1 MTIRAYLGLDEKFGP
16 LDAHKLEWVKHN
28 FSGTKVLISRSGK
41 ERECSVNEL
50 AETDLVLRV
59 FGFPAALGHLVNVND
74 RLLSELAKENFNRF
88 MVLPAAS
95 KLDRVQKVAEA
106 NQLVEKAKA
115 GAKVRNHAAVA
126 IESLMDGLAQ
136 GKGDIKAVE
145 KLVEQIVENS
155 YMDAMSALA
164 TLKQSDQTYG
174 HCVDVG
180 AIFAGTYQKICERSG
195 RISAFKNLQ
204 EALLAALLHDVGK
217 SSISKEILESPEA
230 FEKDSPQIRL
240 LRSHPDKSRELLE
253 QMGLPKVAV
262 EMGWMHHVKV
272 DTAIFS
278 SYPKNLAYEQVCYEA
293 KLLAIIDVFQALT
306 GRRPYKKSW
315 TAPAAMRYLDAL
327 VGVEFDEV
335 AWEDFSRVLGL
346 YPVGSLVQ
354 LSDQSQAFVMNVPE
368 GDLERPLV
376 VLLTDASG
384 NRLGQSKV
392 LDLSL
397 ETSLKIA
404 KELDPIEILGE
415 DALEQFLSLKAS

>member
-1 MTIRAYLGLDEKFGP
+1 MTIRAYLGLEEKFGS
-16 LDAHKLEWVKHN
+16 LDTHGLEWMKHN
-28 FSGTKVLISRSGK
+28 FSGTKVLISRQGK
-41 ERECSVNEL
+41 EREIAVNEL
-50 AETDLVLRV
+50 AEKDLVLRV
-59 FGFPAALGHLVNVND
+59 FGFPATLAHLVSVND
-74 RLLSELAKENFNRF
+74 RLLNELAKENFNRF
-88 MVLPAAS
+88 LVLPAPA
-95 KLDRVQKVAEA
+95 KPDRVQKVAEA

-115 GAKVRNHAAVA
+115 GTKVRSHAAVA
-126 IESLMDGLAQ
+126 IENLMDGLAQ

-180 AIFAGTYQKICERSG
+180 AIFAGTYQKICERTG
-195 RISAFKNLQ
+195 RASAFKNLQ

-217 SSISKEILESPEA
+217 SAISKEILESPEA

-240 LRSHPDKSRELLE
+240 LRSHPDKSRELLQ

-278 SYPKNLAYEQVCYEA
+278 SYPKNVTFDQVCYEA
-293 KLLAIIDVFQALT
+293 KLLGIVDVFQALT

-335 AWEDFSRVLGL
+335 AWEDFSRVLGF

-354 LSDQSQAFVMNVPE
+354 LSDQTQAFVMNVPE

-376 VLLTDASG
+376 AVLTSASG
-384 NRLGQSKV
+384 QRLSQSPV
-392 LDLSL
+392 LDLSQ
-397 ETSLKIA
+397 ETGLKIT
-404 KELDPIEILGE
+404 KELDPIAVLGE